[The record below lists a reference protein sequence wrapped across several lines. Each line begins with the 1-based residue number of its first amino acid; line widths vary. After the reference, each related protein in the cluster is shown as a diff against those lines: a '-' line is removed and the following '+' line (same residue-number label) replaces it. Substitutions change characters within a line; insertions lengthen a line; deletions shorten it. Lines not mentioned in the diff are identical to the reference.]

1 MDAGGGGGRVHCVSR
16 EGIELVGR
24 DHCLCGEI
32 RAVFGGDLRLYE
44 QGGSGRVC
52 ASGTGLDH
60 ALKQELNSDRG
71 SEGISHTEGRQVV
84 VLLGGKVKDLLREG
98 EAAIGM

>member
-1 MDAGGGGGRVHCVSR
+1 M
-16 EGIELVGR
+16 
-24 DHCLCGEI
+24 
-32 RAVFGGDLRLYE
+32 
-44 QGGSGRVC
+44 C

-71 SEGISHTEGRQVV
+71 SEGISQTEGRQVL
-84 VLLGGKVKDLLREG
+84 VLFGGKVKDLLREG